1 MIAEGHTRQVGI
13 LVFDEVE
20 VLDMAGPFEV
30 FSVASRLM
38 LRQRPAEPPPFGV
51 ALVSA
56 DGGTVRARG
65 GLRLTPD
72 RSITDAPPFD
82 IVVVPG
88 GIVDAPERDPIVTS
102 WVQERWTSSA
112 VVASIC
118 TGAFVLAAAGLLDG
132 LKVTTHR
139 EDQAVLARRYPAVR
153 VVGDRRWVDHGR
165 IATSGGISAGIDLS
179 LHLVGRFL
187 GTGHARATAHQ
198 MEYDGRES
206 PAG

>member
-56 DGGTVRARG
+56 GG
-65 GLRLTPD
+65 
-72 RSITDAPPFD
+72 
-82 IVVVPG
+82 
-88 GIVDAPERDPIVTS
+88 
-102 WVQERWTSSA
+102 
-112 VVASIC
+112 
-118 TGAFVLAAAGLLDG
+118 
-132 LKVTTHR
+132 
-139 EDQAVLARRYPAVR
+139 QAVLARRYPAVR

-187 GTGHARATAHQ
+187 GIGHARATAHQ
-198 MEYDGRES
+198 MEYDWRES
-206 PAG
+206 PG